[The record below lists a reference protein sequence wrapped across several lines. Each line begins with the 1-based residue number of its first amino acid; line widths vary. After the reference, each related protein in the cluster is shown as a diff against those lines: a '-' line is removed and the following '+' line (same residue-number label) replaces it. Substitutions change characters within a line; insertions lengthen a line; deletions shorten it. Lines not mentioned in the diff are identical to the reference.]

1 MSSSTSSS
9 ASSSASAHATPA
21 EPGPRPRAAPE
32 DTDATV
38 LLLLSRDTALA
49 SALLEATFPAAL
61 RLHVLRTPAAALA
74 FLTRYSPDAV
84 VLDAATCLPEEPRLS
99 GDLAFALRR
108 RNAPLVVV
116 TPAGRSARTFL
127 ETCAARSVDVR
138 WSGGRAGE
146 ALGALVRAGIER
158 RRRRLRL
165 ASVLTPL
172 ARRETFGAATGAG

>member
-1 MSSSTSSS
+1 LYSPAFSPAFSPAPSS
-9 ASSSASAHATPA
+9 APA
-21 EPGPRPRAAPE
+21 DPDPRPRAAPE

-38 LLLLSRDTALA
+38 LLLLSRDPALA
-49 SALLEATFPAAL
+49 SALLEATFPATL
-61 RLHVLRTPAAALA
+61 RLHMVRTPAAAVG
-74 FLTRYSPDAV
+74 FLTRHSPDAV
-84 VLDAATCLPEEPRLS
+84 VLDAATCLPGEPRLS
-99 GDLAFALRR
+99 GELAFALRR

-127 ETCAARSVDVR
+127 ETCATRAVDVR

-146 ALGALVRAGIER
+146 ALAALVRAGIER